1 MKTMRQRNSEG
12 WHPEK
17 LAYRIGEAA
26 FALSVSE
33 SKIKRLLRS
42 KQLGHIKDDGVTLI
56 THRQLESYLRMKELE
71 HGWTGN

>member
-1 MKTMRQRNSEG
+1 MKQRCFDT

-26 FALSVSE
+26 FVLSVSE

-42 KQLGHIKDDGVTLI
+42 KQLGHIKDEGVTLI

-71 HGWTGN
+71 HGWTSS